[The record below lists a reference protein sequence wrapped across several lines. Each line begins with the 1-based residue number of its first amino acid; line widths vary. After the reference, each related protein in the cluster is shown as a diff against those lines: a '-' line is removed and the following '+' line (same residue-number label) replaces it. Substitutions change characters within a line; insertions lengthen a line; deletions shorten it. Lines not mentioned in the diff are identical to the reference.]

1 MYCYFVTTLIYYH
14 SIGKHIDLDQGS
26 VIRSSTK
33 YVPQVVNKME
43 MGEAIY
49 YVRPRH
55 PIMMVLRL
63 LLVKCIAATA
73 ITNYH
78 CKHCFDFDSATEPS
92 Y

>member
-49 YVRPRH
+49 FTLDPD
-55 PIMMVLRL
+55 IQL
-63 LLVKCIAATA
+63 
-73 ITNYH
+73 
-78 CKHCFDFDSATEPS
+78 
-92 Y
+92 